1 MPSLNNSDPQGQ
13 HIKDLLDPYTSGAA
27 NGRLMVVSYDSGV
40 SGYVT
45 SEWLD
50 DKLRSIESLG
60 IRPTLV
66 TRPESK
72 LETSNKLRVIRPQSL
87 GWRDYLIESKGRPLS
102 IAGTLSFL
110 VSASLGR
117 VFDFVFEKLAGSYS
131 YGKWSWI
138 FLAFPAALFA
148 AVRNGSRIIFTTGG
162 PSSAHFVGLLVK
174 MCLPKIRLYVEL
186 QDPFIGSEMMLTPN
200 SRRVLFYLERI
211 LVKGANKVVFVTEAA
226 AQRARARFTGEH
238 LKRKIV
244 AIYPGSWDFQ
254 VKLPAKDLSHENQVT
269 FMHVGSLYTTR
280 GLELFFRALDRLR
293 ESGFDLAEKV
303 RIVNQG
309 DLNVDANNLYLDR
322 SDFKLW
328 SLVGRQEALA
338 KAASADFLLLVQH
351 SDSRSEETIPYK
363 TYDYLNLGVPIFGL
377 TNNPELDSLIS
388 MSGGF
393 VGSSTDLDKTIAALR
408 TAIMSMKTTGP
419 ETAKVSI
426 DINRQFA
433 KIFE

>member
-1 MPSLNNSDPQGQ
+1 MFGTKVPRE
-13 HIKDLLDPYTSGAA
+13 LL
-27 NGRLMVVSYDSGV
+27 VVSYDSGV

-45 SEWLD
+45 SEWLG
-50 DKLRSIESLG
+50 DKLGVMESLG

-72 LETSNKLRVIRPQSL
+72 LETSIKLRVLRPQSL
-87 GWRDYLIESKGRPLS
+87 GWRDYSTESKGRQLS
-102 IAGTLSFL
+102 IAGALSFVL
-110 VSASLGR
+110 SASLGR

-138 FLAFPAALFA
+138 FLAFPTALVA
-148 AVRNGSRIIFTTGG
+148 AVRNGSRMIFTTGG

-174 MCLPKIRLYVEL
+174 LCLPKIRLYVEL
-186 QDPFIGSEMMLTPN
+186 QDPFIGTEMALN
-200 SRRVLFYLERI
+200 AASRKVTLFLERI
-211 LVKGANKVVFVTEAA
+211 LVKRATKVVFVTETAA
-226 AQRARARFTGEH
+226 RRARDRYPEEN
-238 LKRKIV
+238 LKKKIV

-254 VKLPAKDLSHENQVT
+254 VKLPAKNLGPESQVT

-280 GLELFFRALDRLR
+280 NLELFFEALKTLN
-293 ESGFDLAEKV
+293 ESGFDLERRV
-303 RIVNQG
+303 QIVNQG
-309 DLNVDANNLYLDR
+309 DLNVGDDSHYLNR
-322 SDFKLW
+322 SNFKLW
-328 SLVGRQEALA
+328 PVVGRQEALA

-408 TAIMSMKTTGP
+408 TALLSVKTTGP